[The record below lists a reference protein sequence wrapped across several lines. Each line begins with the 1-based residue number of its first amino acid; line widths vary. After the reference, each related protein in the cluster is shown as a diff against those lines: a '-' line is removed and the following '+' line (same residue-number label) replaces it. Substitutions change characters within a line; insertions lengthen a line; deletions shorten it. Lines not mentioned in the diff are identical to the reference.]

1 MRRAGAWGGET
12 EILTLTHVLA
22 APIEVFMVDAGAL
35 RSIGMYGD
43 EYGGGGGGGGGGEG
57 GGGVAA
63 EGDSGVAAEA
73 SGGGASGGS
82 GIAVLFHGAGH
93 YEALSIC
100 QPMSKL

>member
-22 APIEVFMVDAGAL
+22 APIEVFMLDGGAL
-35 RSIGMYGD
+35 RSIGTYGD
-43 EYGGGGGGGGGGEG
+43 EYGGGGGGAGG

-63 EGDSGVAAEA
+63 EG
-73 SGGGASGGS
+73 GGGVTAEGGGGGGGGG

-93 YEALSIC
+93 YEALSLC